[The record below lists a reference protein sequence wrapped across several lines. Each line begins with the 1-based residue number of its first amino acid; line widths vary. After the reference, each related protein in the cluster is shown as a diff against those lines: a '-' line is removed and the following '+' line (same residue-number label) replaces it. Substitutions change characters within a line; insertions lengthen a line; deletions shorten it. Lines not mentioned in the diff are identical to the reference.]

1 MKKFE
6 SSAIRNVAVVGH
18 GDSGKTS
25 LVAAALFNSGMIN
38 RLGSVDDGT
47 APTDYGESEI
57 ERKISINT
65 ALAYCVH
72 NDHKINLIDTPGYA
86 AFLHEAKQGLRV
98 ADSALIGVCGVAGVE
113 VGTERVF
120 KFCQELELPRA
131 FFVNKLDRDNAS
143 FTRALDAINE
153 VFDRRA
159 VAIQLPIGQ
168 EKDFRGV
175 VDLLSMK
182 AYVYKGDGSKEF
194 SEEAIPDDLADAAHE
209 AHTALEEMIA
219 ENDEA
224 LMEVYFDAGE
234 LTAEQM
240 IEGLRRAVA
249 ERQLFPVF
257 CCSATH
263 NIGVSQVLDA
273 VVSILPSPLYRG
285 EVTGKDA
292 KGEEKTRKASPDAP
306 YSAFVFK
313 TIVDPFA
320 GRVTLFRVYSG
331 EVKGESNIHNST
343 REENERFGHVLAM
356 QGKQHEQVDSLPMGD
371 IGAVAK
377 LRETHTGDTLCDPS
391 DVILYDPVVFPE
403 PVISYALEPKSR
415 GDEEKVSSAMAKMME
430 EDIMLRSERDQQTKE
445 MIVRGTGQL
454 HIEVVVDQL
463 KSKYGCEVIL
473 HPPKVPYRETITGK
487 ADVHARH
494 KKQSGG
500 RGQFA
505 DCSIRMEPQPRSA
518 GYEFEDKIFGGS
530 ISQTYRPAVDKGIQE
545 AAQKGFLAGYPM
557 VDFKVTLYDGKEHPV
572 DSSEMAF
579 KIAGSLAFK
588 EGAAQA
594 KPVLIEPIMNVE
606 ITVPDDHTGDVMGDL
621 SSRRGRPQGMDPV
634 GRNAVVKAQVPMA
647 EMLSYSTDLT
657 SMTGG
662 RGSYTMEFSHYEVV
676 PSHISE
682 KIIAQAKKDKE
693 EEK

>member
-6 SSAIRNVAVVGH
+6 SSAIRNVAIVGH
-18 GDSGKTS
+18 GDCGKTS
-25 LVAAALFNSGMIN
+25 LVAAALFNSGMVN

-47 APTDYGESEI
+47 APTDYTESEI
-57 ERKISINT
+57 ERKISIN
-65 ALAYCVH
+65 ASLAYCEH
-72 NDHKINLIDTPGYA
+72 KDHKINLIDTPGYA
-86 AFLHEAKQGLRV
+86 AFLHEAKLGMRV
-98 ADSALIGVCGVAGVE
+98 ADAALIGVCGVSGVE
-113 VGTERVF
+113 VSTERVF

-131 FFVNKLDRDNAS
+131 FFINKLDRDNAS
-143 FTRALDAINE
+143 FTRALDSINE
-153 VFDRRA
+153 IFDRRA

-175 VDLLSMK
+175 VDLLAMK

-194 SEEAIPDDLADAAHE
+194 SEEEIPAEAADAAHE
-209 AHTALEEMIA
+209 AHTTLEEMVA
-219 ENDEA
+219 ENDES
-224 LMEVYFDAGE
+224 LMEVYFEAGE
-234 LTAEQM
+234 LTTEQM

-249 ERQLFPVF
+249 ERQLFPVL

-263 NIGVSQVLDA
+263 NIGVSQVLD
-273 VVSILPSPLYRG
+273 SICSVLPSPLVRG
-285 EVTGKDA
+285 EVKGKDP
-292 KGEEKTRKASPDAP
+292 KGGEKTRKTVPDAP

-313 TIVDPFA
+313 TIIDPFA
-320 GRVTLFRVYSG
+320 GRVSLFRVYSG
-331 EVKGESNIHNST
+331 EIKGESTIHNAS
-343 REENERFGHVLAM
+343 RKENERFGHVLAL
-356 QGKQHEQVDSLPMGD
+356 QGKQHDQVEVVTTGD

-377 LRETHTGDTLCDPS
+377 LRETHTGDTFSDPS
-391 DVILYDPVVFPE
+391 DAILYDPVVFPE
-403 PVISYALEPKSR
+403 PVIAYALEPKSR

-430 EDIMLRSERDQQTKE
+430 EDIMLRSVRDQQTKE
-445 MIVRGTGQL
+445 MLVRGTGQL

-463 KSKYGCEVIL
+463 KNKFGCEVIL

-505 DCSIRMEPQPRSA
+505 DCSIKMEPMPRGG

-545 AAQKGFLAGYPM
+545 ASEKGFLAGFPM

-588 EGAAQA
+588 EAATQA

-634 GRNAVVKAQVPMA
+634 GRNAVVKAQVPMS

-682 KIIAQAKKDKE
+682 KIIAQAKKAKE